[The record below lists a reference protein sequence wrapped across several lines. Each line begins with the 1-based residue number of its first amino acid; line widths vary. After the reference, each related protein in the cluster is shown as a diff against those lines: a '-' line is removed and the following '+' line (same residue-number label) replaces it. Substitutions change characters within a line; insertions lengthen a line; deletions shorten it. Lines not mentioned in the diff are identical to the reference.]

1 MLAQQ
6 TINTMNIRVLSHITK
21 PFLSAT
27 FADWRTST
35 DRGMLSRARLVL
47 VAVFAV
53 ACAVNVRAQVSIEAA
68 IDSVQILIGEQAHM
82 TVDVTANE
90 GARISWPQLQPRQ
103 YLVPGVEI
111 IEITDAD
118 TSHLDNNKVKVS
130 RTLTITAFDEKL
142 YSIPGMEL
150 KVDGK
155 AFKGNTCAL
164 KVLTLDVDTVHPN
177 QFFPPKDVQ
186 DNPFLW
192 SEWSPLFWFSLLAL
206 LLTVALFYLTVRLKQ
221 NKPIITHIRIVKKV
235 PAHQKALNAIDRI
248 KAEKMQTSEDQ
259 KTYYTQLT
267 DTLRQ
272 YIQERF
278 GFSAMEMTSGEIIER
293 LRENGDKTMIDE
305 LRELFSTADLVKF
318 AKYSTLINENDLNLV
333 NAINFIDQTKVE
345 GQPTEERIVPK
356 LSENDQ
362 RTIKVRL
369 TIKGFIYGIVTVLL
383 LLLAYVIYNMYQL
396 LN

>member
-1 MLAQQ
+1 
-6 TINTMNIRVLSHITK
+6 
-21 PFLSAT
+21 
-27 FADWRTST
+27 
-35 DRGMLSRARLVL
+35 MLSRARLVL

-53 ACAVNVRAQVSIEAA
+53 ACVVSVRAQVSIEAA

-118 TSHLDNNKVKVS
+118 TSHLDNNKVKIS

-155 AFKGNTCAL
+155 SFKGNTCAL

-305 LRELFSTADLVKF
+305 LRELFSTAALVKF

-333 NAINFIDQTKVE
+333 NAINFIDQTKME